1 MKKLI
6 IFLSFVFFASG
17 LWANEDLR
25 DLDLD
30 HWAYPILRRFETKG
44 YLILPA
50 TRPYQRWQVMDLL
63 QDLLRTQMDGGI
75 KLSPA
80 DQYYFDKISQELHI
94 GLVAKRL
101 VEQDLITV
109 GNGLLNAN
117 GDIGLLLTSYS
128 GRQTV
133 PGYKGS
139 GYFDLW
145 GEAGNV
151 FLYDQRL
158 TADIEKENQ
167 KIERISGNTQ
177 TWRGGKFSSGWSYFR
192 MGKTWINLTAGRQ
205 QHWWGPGRYG
215 TLLLSN
221 NAGPFD
227 QVDLRI
233 NYNSLAFES
242 FFGVLNTDLQRYLS
256 GHRLTINLP
265 WNFNVG
271 LSEIVLY
278 QANQIDP
285 VYMNP
290 LLPFYATQWNQRDD
304 DNVLWAGDMRWRSG
318 KGVVCYGELLLDDV
332 QYEQDPPAPQKM
344 GFLLGGSWADPM
356 GLSDVDLTVEWAG
369 NQKWVYTHRRYI
381 NRYVGS
387 DTINVLGHWIGTDAD
402 VFNIVLEHRFH
413 PRLNLGAGYQWLRH
427 GQGSID
433 QGYFSYDDPQTT
445 FLSGT
450 VSREDKLNVMFKWEP
465 YYWLTA
471 DGNFWLA
478 YIKNPENIADT
489 GLNDRGMEISVKVDF

>member
-6 IFLSFVFFASG
+6 ILLSFVFLANG
-17 LWANEDLR
+17 LWASEDFG
-25 DLDLD
+25 DIDLD
-30 HWAYPILRRFETKG
+30 HWAYPILQRLETKG
-44 YLILPA
+44 YLALPA
-50 TRPYQRWQVMDLL
+50 TRPYQRWQVMDPL
-63 QDLLRTQMDGGI
+63 QDLLRDQMDGRI
-75 KLSPA
+75 KFSQA
-80 DQYYFDKISQELHI
+80 DQYYFDKICQELHI
-94 GLVAKRL
+94 GLADKKL
-101 VEQDLITV
+101 AEQDLIRA
-109 GNGLLNAN
+109 GDGLMNAN
-117 GDIGLLLTSYS
+117 GDMGLLLTSRS
-128 GRQTV
+128 NNQIE
-133 PGYKGS
+133 PAYKGS

-145 GEAGNV
+145 GEAGNI

-167 KIERISGNTQ
+167 KIERISSNTQ

-192 MGKTWINLTAGRQ
+192 IGKAWLNLTAGRL

-221 NAGPFD
+221 NAGTFD
-227 QVDLRI
+227 QIDLRI
-233 NYNSLAFES
+233 NCNPLEFES

-265 WNFNVG
+265 WNFSVG
-271 LSEIVLY
+271 LSEMVLY
-278 QANQIDP
+278 QANQVDP

-304 DNVLWAGDMRWRSG
+304 DNVLWAGDIRWRSG
-318 KGVVCYGELLLDDV
+318 KGVICYGELLLDDV

-344 GFLLGGSWADPM
+344 GFLLGGSWADPL
-356 GLSDVDLTVEWAG
+356 GLPDVDLTVEWVG
-369 NQKWVYTHRRYI
+369 NQKWVYTHRRYV

-387 DTINVLGHWIGTDAD
+387 DTMNVLGHWIGTDAD
-402 VFNIVLEHRFH
+402 AFNISLEHRFH
-413 PRLNLGAGYQWLRH
+413 PRLNMGAGYQRLRH

-433 QGYFSYDDPQTT
+433 RGYFSYDDPRTT

-450 VSREDKLNVMFKWEP
+450 VSREDKIRIMLKWEP
-465 YYWLTA
+465 YYWLTTE
-471 DGNFWLA
+471 GNFWLA